1 MPCRSRPASKRI
13 AVIGPLADSAED
25 IKGSWTL
32 EAAGAAV
39 SVLEGVRARWPQAT
53 VDFVRGGDMQRAYPL
68 PWDAEQGKPAPS
80 LMPAAE
86 MAAEQARAVQAAQQ
100 AEAVV
105 MVLGERA
112 NMSGEAASTS
122 DLRLGGNQQALLEA
136 VVATGK
142 PVVLVLLNGRPLD
155 ISWPPSTC
163 RPSSRPGSLAP
174 KAVTRSPTCSRAP
187 STRVASCR

>member
-1 MPCRSRPASKRI
+1 
-13 AVIGPLADSAED
+13 
-25 IKGSWTL
+25 
-32 EAAGAAV
+32 V

-112 NMSGEAASTS
+112 NMSDEEIAAETQ
-122 DLRLGGNQQALLEA
+122 RVKGLLAERC
-136 VVATGK
+136 K
-142 PVVLVLLNGRPLD
+142 
-155 ISWPPSTC
+155 
-163 RPSSRPGSLAP
+163 
-174 KAVTRSPTCSRAP
+174 
-187 STRVASCR
+187 